1 VHPVEITDLLSYE
14 AQKKH
19 HKNKILG
26 DKVAQILK
34 QNTDLS
40 DQIAEEYQTLQRS
53 SKRTP
58 LWLWSQ
64 RQYPPICSLDTTAT
78 EKPNL
83 NQKTSPGENLSSKR
97 RSESESYNH
106 RKRLNSK
113 SESESRN
120 ENHCQYGK
128 QNFESENKIKNNEN
142 KDVKAVKV
150 RSEEALTR
158 IRAKLTAK
166 VNEVKA
172 IEKTLTGSGI
182 EREKQLNEK
191 IGLEPTIT
199 LPSRFTA
206 MFNISIFIYVS
217 IIFTIFIFK
226 NFISISNSTG
236 SDPLDHH
243 FQTFTVG
250 ELSDCKTLCLSRQ
263 TASVQAETLVKTLA
277 NSDSRRPFKV
287 PETWPELHYR
297 NLSRNPFV
305 PSHLPSGWVRKSET
319 NLYHD
324 SFILNYLESSR

>member
-1 VHPVEITDLLSYE
+1 MKPKRSTT
-14 AQKKH
+14 
-19 HKNKILG
+19 KI
-26 DKVAQILK
+26 KSWETKWHRFSNRTPI
-34 QNTDLS
+34 
-40 DQIAEEYQTLQRS
+40 YQTKLLKSTKPLQRS

-97 RSESESYNH
+97 RSESENYNH

-120 ENHCQYGK
+120 ENYCQYGK

-158 IRAKLTAK
+158 RRAKLTAK

-172 IEKTLTGSGI
+172 VEKNLTGSGI
-182 EREKQLNEK
+182 EREKQLDEK
-191 IGLEPTIT
+191 IGLEPMIT
-199 LPSRFTA
+199 LPSRFTT

-226 NFISISNSTG
+226 NFISISQ
-236 SDPLDHH
+236 L
-243 FQTFTVG
+243 
-250 ELSDCKTLCLSRQ
+250 
-263 TASVQAETLVKTLA
+263 
-277 NSDSRRPFKV
+277 
-287 PETWPELHYR
+287 
-297 NLSRNPFV
+297 
-305 PSHLPSGWVRKSET
+305 
-319 NLYHD
+319 
-324 SFILNYLESSR
+324 